1 MAPKAS
7 EISTPVRERQRAGQ
21 PVLPMRFRPGP
32 ATIAC
37 ISFLCLLM
45 GLLFLAL
52 QIRTIFSDQLK
63 QEYSGLV
70 LEGIERA
77 ESARNLVRVW
87 QQQADNSIAR
97 SGKSEHPDDYRL
109 ARIAL
114 AGRLTS
120 LAALV
125 NASPSAAPHIPQSA
139 LSPDANLDDTDALL
153 AVESVYWRAQRN
165 DDSADARTRIARVA
179 STLIVLSACVFGALI
194 TALGMYAKRTRQL
207 AGESHKFEHAALHD
221 AMTGLPNRRKLF
233 ATLAET
239 ATGLSGSTGSAGSAG
254 NPTRHK
260 IAVIY
265 IDLDGFKQVND
276 SLGHHVGDEFLIAVS
291 KRFRKTVRL
300 VDVVARFG
308 GDEFVVLVREF
319 STNAEL
325 EAIAQRLIDCV
336 LQTDEQMGIG
346 FVRASIGI
354 ACFPNPVRD
363 YHQLVAAADETMYQV
378 KRNGKNGYAFATR
391 VS

>member
-7 EISTPVRERQRAGQ
+7 EISTPIRERQRACK
-21 PVLPMRFRPGP
+21 PALPMRSGPGP
-32 ATIAC
+32 ATIAFV
-37 ISFLCLLM
+37 SFLCLLI

-77 ESARNLVRVW
+77 ESARNLVRVR
-87 QQQADNSIAR
+87 QRQSDNNIAR
-97 SGKSEHPDDYRL
+97 SGQPEQPEPSDDYRRARNDL
-109 ARIAL
+109 AARL
-114 AGRLTS
+114 AS

-125 NASPSAAPHIPQSA
+125 NASPSAAPRIPQSA

-165 DDSADARTRIARVA
+165 NDSADARTRIARVA
-179 STLIVLSACVFGALI
+179 SMLIVLSACVFGALI

-239 ATGLSGSTGSAGSAG
+239 AARSSG
-254 NPTRHK
+254 NPTPQK

-276 SLGHHVGDEFLIAVS
+276 SLGHRIGDEFLVAVS

>member
-1 MAPKAS
+1 MALKAS
-7 EISTPVRERQRAGQ
+7 EISTPIRERQRAYK
-21 PVLPMRFRPGP
+21 PVRPMRYRPGP

-37 ISFLCLLM
+37 VSFLCLLI
-45 GLLFLAL
+45 GLLLLAFE
-52 QIRTIFSDQLK
+52 IRTIFSDQLK

-87 QQQADNSIAR
+87 QPHADNSVAR
-97 SGKSEHPDDYRL
+97 SGQARQSEQSPPSNDYRQ
-109 ARIAL
+109 ARINL
-114 AGRLTS
+114 AERLAS

-125 NASPSAAPHIPQSA
+125 NASPSAAPRIPQAA
-139 LSPDANLDDTDALL
+139 LSPNASLDDTDALL
-153 AVESVYWRAQRN
+153 AVESVYWRTQRKN
-165 DDSADARTRIARVA
+165 DSADARKRIARVA

-239 ATGLSGSTGSAGSAG
+239 AARSSGS
-254 NPTRHK
+254 PTPQK

-276 SLGHHVGDEFLIAVS
+276 SLGHRVGDEFLIAVS

-336 LQTDEQMGIG
+336 LETDEQMGVG

-354 ACFPNPVRD
+354 ASFPHPVRD

-391 VS
+391 VG

>member
-1 MAPKAS
+1 MALKAS
-7 EISTPVRERQRAGQ
+7 EISTPIRERQRTCK
-21 PVLPMRFRPGP
+21 PVPPMHFRPGP

-37 ISFLCLLM
+37 ISFLCLLI

-77 ESARNLVRVW
+77 EGARNLVRVW
-87 QQQADNSIAR
+87 QRQADNSIAQ
-97 SGKSEHPDDYRL
+97 SGQAEHSDDYRR
-109 ARIAL
+109 ARIDL
-114 AGRLTS
+114 SGRLTS

-125 NASPSAAPHIPQSA
+125 NASPSAAPRIPRSA
-139 LSPDANLDDTDALL
+139 LSSDVNLDDTDALL

-165 DDSADARTRIARVA
+165 TDSADARTRISRVA
-179 STLIVLSACVFGALI
+179 STLIVLSACAFGALI

-233 ATLAET
+233 ATLAEA
-239 ATGLSGSTGSAGSAG
+239 ATGLSGSAGSGG
-254 NPTRHK
+254 NPVRHK

-300 VDVVARFG
+300 IDVVARFG
-308 GDEFVVLVREF
+308 GDEFVVLVHEF
-319 STNAEL
+319 STDAEL

-336 LQTDEQMGIG
+336 LKTGEQMGIG

-354 ACFPNPVRD
+354 ASFPNPVRD

-378 KRNGKNGYAFATR
+378 KRNGKNGYAFTTR
-391 VS
+391 VT

>member
-7 EISTPVRERQRAGQ
+7 EISTPIRERQRACK
-21 PVLPMRFRPGP
+21 PALPMRSGPGP
-32 ATIAC
+32 ATIAFV
-37 ISFLCLLM
+37 SFLCLLI

-70 LEGIERA
+70 LEGIERT
-77 ESARNLVRVW
+77 ESARNLVRVR
-87 QQQADNSIAR
+87 QRQSDNNIAR
-97 SGKSEHPDDYRL
+97 SGQPEQPEPSDDYRRARNDL
-109 ARIAL
+109 AARL
-114 AGRLTS
+114 AS

-125 NASPSAAPHIPQSA
+125 NASPSAAPRIPQSA

-153 AVESVYWRAQRN
+153 AVESVYWRAQRH
-165 DDSADARTRIARVA
+165 DDSADARARIARVA
-179 STLIVLSACVFGALI
+179 SMLIVLSACVFGALI

-239 ATGLSGSTGSAGSAG
+239 AARSSG
-254 NPTRHK
+254 NPTPQK

-276 SLGHHVGDEFLIAVS
+276 SLGHRIGDEFLVAVS

-308 GDEFVVLVREF
+308 GDEFVILVREF

-346 FVRASIGI
+346 FVSASIGI
-354 ACFPNPVRD
+354 ASFPNPVRD
-363 YHQLVAAADETMYQV
+363 FHQLVTAADETMYQV
-378 KRNGKNGYAFATR
+378 KRNGKNGYAFAAQ

>member
-1 MAPKAS
+1 
-7 EISTPVRERQRAGQ
+7 
-21 PVLPMRFRPGP
+21 MRFRPGP

-97 SGKSEHPDDYRL
+97 SGKSEQPDDYRL

-125 NASPSAAPHIPQSA
+125 NASPSAAPRIPPSA

-239 ATGLSGSTGSAGSAG
+239 ATGLSGSTGSAG
-254 NPTRHK
+254 NPARHK

-354 ACFPNPVRD
+354 ASFPNPVRD

>member
-7 EISTPVRERQRAGQ
+7 EISTPIRERQRACK
-21 PVLPMRFRPGP
+21 PVLPMRSGPGP
-32 ATIAC
+32 ATIAFV
-37 ISFLCLLM
+37 SFLCLLI

-70 LEGIERA
+70 LEGIERT

-87 QQQADNSIAR
+87 QRQSDNNIAR
-97 SGKSEHPDDYRL
+97 SGQPEQPEPSDDYRRARNDL
-109 ARIAL
+109 AARL
-114 AGRLTS
+114 AS

-125 NASPSAAPHIPQSA
+125 NASPSAAPRIPQSA

-165 DDSADARTRIARVA
+165 NDSADARTRIARVA
-179 STLIVLSACVFGALI
+179 SMLIVLSACVFGALI

-239 ATGLSGSTGSAGSAG
+239 AARSSG
-254 NPTRHK
+254 NPTPQK

-276 SLGHHVGDEFLIAVS
+276 SLGHRIGDEFLVAVS

-319 STNAEL
+319 STTAEL

-346 FVRASIGI
+346 FVSASIGI
-354 ACFPNPVRD
+354 ASFPNPVRD
-363 YHQLVAAADETMYQV
+363 FHQLVTAADETMYQV
-378 KRNGKNGYAFATR
+378 KRNGKNGYAFATQ

>member
-7 EISTPVRERQRAGQ
+7 EISTPIRERRRAYK
-21 PVLPMRFRPGP
+21 PALPTRSRPGP
-32 ATIAC
+32 ATLAFGA
-37 ISFLCLLM
+37 FLCLLL

-77 ESARNLVRVW
+77 ESARDLVRVR
-87 QQQADNSIAR
+87 QRQSDSSIAR
-97 SGKSEHPDDYRL
+97 SEQPEQADDYRRARNDL
-109 ARIAL
+109 AARL
-114 AGRLTS
+114 AS

-125 NASPSAAPHIPQSA
+125 NASPSTAPRIPQSA

-153 AVESVYWRAQRN
+153 AVESVYWRAQRDN
-165 DDSADARTRIARVA
+165 DSADARTRIARVA

-207 AGESHKFEHAALHD
+207 AGESQKFEHAALHD

-239 ATGLSGSTGSAGSAG
+239 AAWSSA
-254 NPTRHK
+254 NPAHHK

-276 SLGHHVGDEFLIAVS
+276 SLGHHVGDEFLISIS

-346 FVRASIGI
+346 FVSASIGI
-354 ACFPNPVRD
+354 ASFPNPVRD
-363 YHQLVAAADETMYQV
+363 FHQLVAAADETMYQV
-378 KRNGKNGYAFATR
+378 KRNGKNGYAFATGA
-391 VS
+391 S

>member
-7 EISTPVRERQRAGQ
+7 EISTPIREQQHTGYK
-21 PVLPMRFRPGP
+21 PVPPIRFRPGP
-32 ATIAC
+32 ATIAFV
-37 ISFLCLLM
+37 SFVCLLI

-77 ESARNLVRVW
+77 ESARTVVRVR
-87 QQQADNSIAR
+87 QQQADNTDTE
-97 SGKSEHPDDYRL
+97 SGRAEQSADYRQ
-109 ARIAL
+109 ARINL
-114 AGRLTS
+114 AARLAS

-125 NASPSAAPHIPQSA
+125 NASPSAAPGIPQSA
-139 LSPDANLDDTDALL
+139 LSPDANLDDTDTLL
-153 AVESVYWRAQRN
+153 AVQSVYWRAWRDHN
-165 DDSADARTRIARVA
+165 SADARTRITRVA
-179 STLIVLSACVFGALI
+179 STLIVLSALVFGALI

-239 ATGLSGSTGSAGSAG
+239 AAESSG
-254 NPTRHK
+254 NPMRHK
-260 IAVIY
+260 MAVLY

-276 SLGHHVGDEFLIAVS
+276 SLGHRVGDEFLIAVS
-291 KRFRKTVRL
+291 RRFRQTVRV

-325 EAIAQRLIDCV
+325 DAIAQRLIDCV
-336 LQTDEQMGIG
+336 RQTDEQMGVG

-354 ACFPNPVRD
+354 ASFPDPVGD
-363 YHQLVAAADETMYQV
+363 YHQLVAVADETMYQV
-378 KRNGKNGYAFATR
+378 KRSGKDGYAFAARTNR
-391 VS
+391 GTH

>member
-7 EISTPVRERQRAGQ
+7 VLSTPIRERQRAYK
-21 PVLPMRFRPGP
+21 PAPRSRFRPGP

-37 ISFLCLLM
+37 VSFLCLLM

-52 QIRTIFSDQLK
+52 EIRTIFSDQLK

-77 ESARNLVRVW
+77 ESARNLVRIW
-87 QQQADNSIAR
+87 QRRTDNGIAR
-97 SGKSEHPDDYRL
+97 SEQSEQSDDDRHARIDLAARL
-109 ARIAL
+109 A
-114 AGRLTS
+114 S

-125 NASPSAAPHIPQSA
+125 NASPSAAPRIPQSA

-165 DDSADARTRIARVA
+165 NDSADARTRIARVA
-179 STLIVLSACVFGALI
+179 SALIVLSVCVFGALV
-194 TALGMYAKRTRQL
+194 TALGMYAKRAHQF

-233 ATLAET
+233 ATLAAT
-239 ATGLSGSTGSAGSAG
+239 ATATESSG
-254 NPTRHK
+254 NPTHHK

-291 KRFRKTVRL
+291 KRFRKTVRP

-336 LQTDEQMGIG
+336 IQTDEQMGIG

-354 ACFPNPVRD
+354 ASFPNPIRD

-391 VS
+391 AS

>member
-7 EISTPVRERQRAGQ
+7 EISTPIRERQRACK
-21 PVLPMRFRPGP
+21 PVLPMRSGPGP
-32 ATIAC
+32 ATIAFV
-37 ISFLCLLM
+37 SFLCLLI
-45 GLLFLAL
+45 GLLFLAV

-77 ESARNLVRVW
+77 ESARNLVRVR
-87 QQQADNSIAR
+87 QRQSDNNIAR
-97 SGKSEHPDDYRL
+97 SGQSEQPEQSDDYRRARNDL
-109 ARIAL
+109 AARL
-114 AGRLTS
+114 AS

-125 NASPSAAPHIPQSA
+125 NASPSAVPRIPQSA

-153 AVESVYWRAQRN
+153 AVESVYWREQRDN
-165 DDSADARTRIARVA
+165 DSADARTRIARVA

-239 ATGLSGSTGSAGSAG
+239 AAWSSG
-254 NPTRHK
+254 NPTPHK

-276 SLGHHVGDEFLIAVS
+276 SLGHRIGDEFLVAVS

-308 GDEFVVLVREF
+308 GDEFVVLVHEF

-346 FVRASIGI
+346 FVSASIGI
-354 ACFPNPVRD
+354 ASFPNPVRD
-363 YHQLVAAADETMYQV
+363 FHQLVAAADETMYQV

-391 VS
+391 ES

>member
-7 EISTPVRERQRAGQ
+7 EISTPIRERQRAYK
-21 PVLPMRFRPGP
+21 PVLPMRYRPGP

-37 ISFLCLLM
+37 VSFLCLLI
-45 GLLFLAL
+45 GLLFLAFE
-52 QIRTIFSDQLK
+52 IRTIFSDQLK

-87 QQQADNSIAR
+87 QPQADNSVAR
-97 SGKSEHPDDYRL
+97 SGQAEQAEQAQPSDDYRR
-109 ARIAL
+109 ARINLTDRL
-114 AGRLTS
+114 AS

-125 NASPSAAPHIPQSA
+125 NASPSAAPRIPQSA
-139 LSPDANLDDTDALL
+139 LSPNVSLDDTDALL
-153 AVESVYWRAQRN
+153 AVESVYWRTQRKN
-165 DDSADARTRIARVA
+165 DSADARTRIARVA

-207 AGESHKFEHAALHD
+207 AGESLKFEHAALHD

-239 ATGLSGSTGSAGSAG
+239 AARSSGS
-254 NPTRHK
+254 PTPQK

-276 SLGHHVGDEFLIAVS
+276 SLGHRVGDEFLIAVS

-336 LQTDEQMGIG
+336 LQTDEQMGVG

-354 ACFPNPVRD
+354 ASFPHPVRD